1 MALQSSGQISISD
14 IATEFGV
21 LPSNASLTS
30 FSSLNVNQN
39 STSKPDGSQPH
50 SISEFYG
57 YDHNAVGAV
66 VLSPFFIT
74 SFSGDPNEVCFLKA
88 GERFKTGDPE
98 RIFEGDFFYEDEA
111 GTIPITVG
119 RTPFSSYFNGDFGKV
134 VFEYSEDMGVINS
147 FVQPCGK

>member
-66 VLSPFFIT
+66 VLTPFNI
-74 SFSGDPNEVCFLKA
+74 SGFSGDPNEACIGKL

-98 RIFEGDFFYEDEA
+98 RIFEGDFFYEDAA
-111 GTIPITVG
+111 GTKPLIAG
-119 RTPFSSYFNGDFGKV
+119 RTPFASYFNLDFGKV
-134 VFEYSEDMGVINS
+134 IFEYSEEVGVINS
-147 FVQPCGK
+147 FVQGCGK